1 MKINVVKCCDTAAEE
16 IVLSLTLTQQLSIQF
31 INPGFE
37 LLEYNDIDN
46 RDVKEC
52 HYYENDDEHNYRI
65 DFVE

>member
-1 MKINVVKCCDTAAEE
+1 MKINVVKCCDTTAEE
-16 IVLSLTLTQQLSIQF
+16 IVLSLNLTRQISIQF
-31 INPGFE
+31 IDPGFE

-52 HYYENDDEHNYRI
+52 HYYENDDEYNYRI

>member
-16 IVLSLTLTQQLSIQF
+16 IVLSLELTRQVSIQ
-31 INPGFE
+31 IIDPGFE

-46 RDVKEC
+46 HDVKEC
-52 HYYENDDEHNYRI
+52 HYYENDDDYNYRI

>member
-1 MKINVVKCCDTAAEE
+1 MVLNVVKCCDTAAEE
-16 IVLSLTLTQQLSIQF
+16 IVLSLKLTRQLSIQF
-31 INPGFE
+31 IDPGFE

-52 HYYENDDEHNYRI
+52 YYYENDDKHNYRI

>member
-1 MKINVVKCCDTAAEE
+1 MVLNVVKCCDTATEE
-16 IVLSLTLTQQLSIQF
+16 VVLSLKLTRQLSIQF
-31 INPGFE
+31 TDPGFE

-52 HYYENDDEHNYRI
+52 NYYENDDEYSYRI